1 MSKPA
6 RKWAW
11 QPSSKVWGG
20 AETKLKFSCQQESL
34 VYHSGA
40 GGITA
45 MSCILQRKSR
55 KSISISNTLQQIS
68 SIEWKTTVMQPPAL
82 MLNRL
87 LNVWRVRLASL
98 AYPIK
103 KQLPHF
109 HRLIVKMFAIPSPT
123 DERSGSLRLQERW
136 DSSSNAKIHLHLL
149 KSGKLRNSSRN
160 AQEKTLFER
169 LLI

>member
-1 MSKPA
+1 
-6 RKWAW
+6 
-11 QPSSKVWGG
+11 
-20 AETKLKFSCQQESL
+20 
-34 VYHSGA
+34 
-40 GGITA
+40 

-87 LNVWRVRLASL
+87 LNVWRVQLASL

-123 DERSGSLRLQERW
+123 DERSGSLRLQER
-136 DSSSNAKIHLHLL
+136 
-149 KSGKLRNSSRN
+149 
-160 AQEKTLFER
+160 
-169 LLI
+169 